1 MRVKS
6 FFVLFIL
13 ILVSQMVFAS
23 CGTTLDKLERMDL
36 SYTILPSGD
45 ADMTL
50 VLVADYSKECL
61 IQRFIENSDQN
72 LEDFE
77 IEITSSELECPYEFV
92 ENHVDKELGNFSSPL
107 VCTTTFVGDGTR
119 IRMNFTGTAI
129 QLAKQ
134 SEGKYLVSLGG
145 GIFFANSPNDSSITI
160 NIPANATLTNH
171 LPRSGEKTEARIYWY
186 PAPKEV
192 VQLEYTLP
200 MSSSL
205 EENNLQEMLPI
216 IIGVFV
222 GLIILVMLILAKM
235 LKAPTPVN
243 EVKTQKR
250 DFELEATTLKQ
261 KMKALENSYMKGQID
276 ETTYRRL
283 MEQYQLQM
291 NDLRVELKKQ
301 NK

>member
-1 MRVKS
+1 MLVKK
-6 FFVLFIL
+6 FFILFIL
-13 ILVSQMVFAS
+13 IVFSQMVFAT
-23 CGTTLDKLERMDL
+23 CGTTLDKIERMDL
-36 SYTILPSGD
+36 SYNILPSGD

-50 VLVADYSKECL
+50 VLVANYSKECL

-72 LEDFE
+72 LEGFE

-92 ENHVDKELGNFSSPL
+92 QNYVDKELGNFSSPL

-129 QLAKQ
+129 KLAKQ
-134 SEGKYLVSLGG
+134 NEGKYSVSVGG

-186 PAPKEV
+186 PAPKEI

-200 MSSSL
+200 MGSSL

-222 GLIILVMLILAKM
+222 GLIILVMLILARM
-235 LKAPTPVN
+235 LRPEPVQS
-243 EVKTQKR
+243 KKIIPR
-250 DFELEATTLKQ
+250 DLNSEAEALKQ
-261 KMKALENSYMKGQID
+261 KMKSLENSYMKGQMD

-291 NDLRVELKKQ
+291 NDLRVELRKQ